1 MKHFLKIVSVGLMIF
16 LIQSCATFDKQT
28 IEKVSVKADDLGTNI
43 YLIGDAGF
51 LEKGEPSN
59 ALRGLSEKIQNSK
72 NEDVLLFL
80 GDNVYPKGMPSD
92 KSEVNRGEAEKSLQE
107 QISIAQIFK
116 GKVIFLPGNHDWYS
130 GIDGLKEEQKMVEK
144 NFGKKSF
151 SPRNGCPLDSYEI
164 SEDIIVIIVDSE
176 WYLTDWDKHP
186 KMNDDCDIKTRFKFF
201 DEFKSLV
208 NKNQGKT
215 IVLAMHHPLESNGN
229 HGGQYAFNVLKT
241 PLNIIRRTSG
251 ASPADINF
259 PLYRELSNKITTILQ
274 EYKNNVI
281 VVSGHEHNLQY
292 LVHKNIS
299 QIISGSGSKV
309 NSVRHFKNDTLTFGY
324 SGLGYSI
331 LNIQENKQVV
341 SFFDTKNNLLHSQ
354 VIRETRKKDSTQNIT
369 LPIEKNISASIYN
382 QNTDKKSRAYNSFF
396 GNHYREL
403 YAKKINF
410 PVVNL
415 DTLYGGLKPIK
426 LGGGNQSISLRLED
440 NDGKEYVMRRL
451 RKSATQF
458 IQVKAFQ
465 QDYMKDRLNNTVA
478 ERFLMDFYTTAYPFS
493 ALVTGDLSD
502 IVGVY
507 HANNQLFYVPKQNG
521 LENFNDV
528 LGDDIYMIEERL
540 AKEFKANKSLGM
552 SDDIV
557 STDEVMNN
565 LMKDEK
571 YNINHQQY
579 IKTRLFDM
587 WLGDWDRHEDQY
599 RWATYKNPDGSIS
612 YAPIPRD
619 RDQAFPKFDGFFTQA
634 TTHLVPALRLMQSF
648 GPNLTNVKTFNQIIY
663 KTDMMLINQSSLD
676 EWLAQATY
684 LEQNLTDETIEK
696 AFDNL
701 PEEIMDQN
709 SASIMAN
716 LKIRRNHIVAWAKEY
731 YGLLNK
737 NAIIIGTNKDDIFEI
752 TRLQNGNTFIKV
764 KRNNRAEEGKDM
776 VYEKEFYP
784 DSTKEIWIYGLD
796 DKDHFIVKG
805 DGKAVI
811 KIIIVGGQ
819 DKDYYTIENPGKIH
833 VYDYKTK
840 ESVFEGKE
848 VKRTLTDE
856 YTINVF
862 DHNKFKHNFRQIL
875 PAISYNP
882 DSDFLLGALMHITKF
897 NFESNPFSQKHTFG
911 ARYYTATSGFEVS
924 YKTELANSIKKY
936 NIGFEIRYTTP
947 AFSQNFFGFGN
958 ESENA
963 EGDFTIEY
971 YRIRLE
977 QFNAKVSLMR
987 RGKVGSLLS
996 ISIPFDYVK
1005 PNENEGRI
1013 VEQLF
1018 SQPQLESK
1026 KFIGIETNYS
1036 FENKNS
1042 RAFSTL
1048 GFEFNVTAGWKTNL
1062 EQGSQNYAYISPA
1075 LQIDYPIFRND
1086 KLTISTLW
1094 KANYISNNDFEF
1106 YQAASIGGK
1115 NGLRGFRNERFSG
1128 KSSYYQNTDLRLNL
1142 FNFNGGILPAKFGVF
1157 SGFDYGRVW
1166 LEGDHSNQW
1175 HTAYGGGVF
1184 ANAAGLFIFQTSYF
1198 ASDDGGRFVFGL
1210 NFGF

>member
-1 MKHFLKIVSVGLMIF
+1 MIF
-16 LIQSCATFDKQT
+16 LTHSCATVDGQKAM
-28 IEKVSVKADDLGTNI
+28 ISSVKDENSGANI

-51 LEKGEPSN
+51 LDKENSSK
-59 ALRGLSEKIQNSK
+59 ALNGLSEKIQKSK
-72 NEDVLLFL
+72 KEDVLLFL
-80 GDNVYPKGMPSD
+80 GDNIYPNGMSNEKRDVY
-92 KSEVNRGEAEKSLQE
+92 RLEAEKSLRA
-107 QISIAQIFK
+107 QISVAQKFN
-116 GKVIFLPGNHDWYS
+116 GKVIFIPGNHDWYS
-130 GIDGLKEEQKMVEK
+130 GIDGLKEEQKMVEEEL
-144 NFGKKSF
+144 GKKSF
-151 SPRNGCPLDSYEI
+151 SPRNGCPLDSFEI
-164 SEDIIVIIVDSE
+164 SEDIVVITVDSE

-186 KMNDDCDIKTRFKFF
+186 KMNDDCDIKTRTKFF
-201 DEFKSLV
+201 DEFKALV

-229 HGGQYAFNVLKT
+229 HGGQYAFNVFRI
-241 PLNIIRRTSG
+241 PLNIIRRASG
-251 ASPADINF
+251 ASPADTNF
-259 PLYRELSNKITTILQ
+259 PLYRELSNKITIILQ

-281 VVSGHEHNLQY
+281 VVSGHDHNLQY

-309 NSVRHFKNDTLTFGY
+309 NSVRHFKNDTITFGY
-324 SGLGYSI
+324 AGLGYSI
-331 LNIQENKQVV
+331 LNIQENKKVV
-341 SFFDTKNNLLHSQ
+341 SFFDAKNNLLHSK
-354 VIRETRKKDSTQNIT
+354 VIREIKKTNDTQYINF
-369 LPIEKNISASIYN
+369 PIEKKISASIYN
-382 QNTDKKSRAYNSFF
+382 QNTGKKSGAFNSFF

-403 YAKKINF
+403 YSKKFNF
-410 PVVNL
+410 QVVNL
-415 DTLYGGLKPIK
+415 DTLYGGLKPVK

-440 NDGKEYVMRRL
+440 KDGKEYLMRRL

-478 ERFLMDFYTTAYPFS
+478 ERFLMDFYTTSYPFS
-493 ALVTGDLSD
+493 SLVTGNLSD

-507 HANNQLFYVPKQNG
+507 HANSQIFYVPKQSG
-521 LENFNDV
+521 LENFSDD
-528 LGDDIYMIEERL
+528 LGDDLYMFEERL
-540 AKEFKANKSLGM
+540 AKEFKAGKSFGK

-599 RWATYKNPDGSIS
+599 RWATYKNQNGTIS

-634 TTHLVPALRLMQSF
+634 STHLVPALRLMQSF
-648 GPNLTNVKTFNQIIY
+648 GPDLANVKTFNQIIY

-676 EWLAQATY
+676 EWLAAAAF
-684 LEQNLTDETIEK
+684 LEQNLTDESIEK

-701 PEEIMDQN
+701 PEEIKDKN

-731 YGLLNK
+731 YGILNK

-752 TRLQNGNTFIKV
+752 TRLQNGSTFIKV
-764 KRNNRAEEGKDM
+764 RRNNRAKDGKGM

-796 DKDHFIVKG
+796 DKDHFIVNG
-805 DGKAVI
+805 DGKAMI

-819 DKDYYTIENPGKIH
+819 DKDYYSIENPGKIH
-833 VYDYKTK
+833 IYDYKSK
-840 ESVFEGKE
+840 ESIFEGKE

-856 YTINVF
+856 YTINTF
-862 DHNKFKHNFRQIL
+862 DHNKFKHNFRQLL

-882 DSDFLLGALMHITKF
+882 DSEFLLGALMHITKF

-911 ARYYTATSGFEVS
+911 ARYFTATNGLELS
-924 YKTELANSIKKY
+924 YKTELANSINKF
-936 NIGFEIRYTTP
+936 NFVFETRYTTP

-958 ESENA
+958 ETENA
-963 EGDFTIEY
+963 ESDFTIEY

-1005 PNENEGRI
+1005 PNENDGRI

-1018 SQPQLESK
+1018 SQPQLAAK
-1026 KFIGIETNYS
+1026 KFIGVETNYS

-1042 RAFSTL
+1042 KAFSTL
-1048 GFEFNVTAGWKTNL
+1048 GFEFDVTAGWKTNL

-1075 LQIDYPIFRND
+1075 LQIDYPIIRND
-1086 KLTISTLW
+1086 KLTLSTLW
-1094 KANYISNNDFEF
+1094 KANIISNNDFEF
-1106 YQAASIGGK
+1106 YQAAGIGGK
-1115 NGLRGFRNERFSG
+1115 NGLRGYRNERFSG

-1142 FNFNGGILPAKFGVF
+1142 FNFNAGILPAKFGIF
-1157 SGFDYGRVW
+1157 NGFDYGRVW
-1166 LEGDHSNQW
+1166 LEGDNSNQW

-1184 ANAAGLFIFQTSYF
+1184 ANAAGLFLFQTSYF
-1198 ASDDGGRFVFGL
+1198 ASDDGGRFVVGV